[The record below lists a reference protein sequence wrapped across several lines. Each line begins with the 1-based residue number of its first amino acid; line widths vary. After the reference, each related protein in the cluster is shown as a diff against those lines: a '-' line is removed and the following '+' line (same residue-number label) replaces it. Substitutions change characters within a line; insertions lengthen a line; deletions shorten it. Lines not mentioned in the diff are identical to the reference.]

1 MTIRFSK
8 FTVLALA
15 AILGGAAALATK
27 SGLVIGGVCP
37 STSTLAQAIP
47 PASAASSRAPTPAP
61 PETMKIVPAE
71 VIESHPRVFI
81 GNGDQSAG
89 YWTEPQDR

>member
-15 AILGGAAALATK
+15 AILGGVAALAANI
-27 SGLVIGGVCP
+27 GLVIGGTCR
-37 STSTLAQAIP
+37 SASTLAQAIP
-47 PASAASSRAPTPAP
+47 PSQARASAP

-71 VIESHPRVFI
+71 VIESRPSFLI
-81 GNGDQSAG
+81 GTGDQSAG
-89 YWTEPQDR
+89 YWTRP

>member
-15 AILGGAAALATK
+15 AILGGAAALAANI
-27 SGLVIGGVCP
+27 GLVIGGVCP
-37 STSTLAQAIP
+37 STSTLAQAIL
-47 PASAASSRAPTPAP
+47 PASTTSSQAPASAP

-71 VIESHPRVFI
+71 VIESRPQFFI
-81 GNGDQSAG
+81 GTGDQSAG
-89 YWTEPQDR
+89 YWPRP

>member
-15 AILGGAAALATK
+15 AILGCAVALA
-27 SGLVIGGVCP
+27 SR
-37 STSTLAQAIP
+37 STSPLAAIP
-47 PASAASSRAPTPAP
+47 PASTASSQAPASAP

-71 VIESHPRVFI
+71 VIESRPQFLI
-81 GNGDQSAG
+81 GTGDQSAG
-89 YWTEPQDR
+89 SWTRP

>member
-15 AILGGAAALATK
+15 AILGGAAALATNI
-27 SGLVIGGVCP
+27 GLVIGGASR

-47 PASAASSRAPTPAP
+47 PASTASRQAPASAP

-71 VIESHPRVFI
+71 VIESNPQDFI
-81 GNGDQSAG
+81 GTGDQSAG
-89 YWTEPQDR
+89 YWTRP

>member
-15 AILGGAAALATK
+15 AILGGAAALAANI
-27 SGLVIGGVCP
+27 GLVIGGTCR
-37 STSTLAQAIP
+37 SASTLAQAIS
-47 PASAASSRAPTPAP
+47 PASTASSQAPASAP

-71 VIESHPRVFI
+71 VIESRPQFFI
-81 GNGDQSAG
+81 GTGDQSAG
-89 YWTEPQDR
+89 YWTRP

>member
-15 AILGGAAALATK
+15 AILGGAAALATNI
-27 SGLVIGGVCP
+27 GLVIGG
-37 STSTLAQAIP
+37 AQAIP
-47 PASAASSRAPTPAP
+47 PASTASSQAPASAP

-71 VIESHPRVFI
+71 VIESRPQFLI
-81 GNGDQSAG
+81 GTGDQSAG
-89 YWTEPQDR
+89 YWTRP